1 MPTIIAKPKFVGM
14 NSHADASDLTA
25 QEASSAL
32 NVNLNKGTIKKRDG
46 YTQVHKES
54 TGEGGVL
61 GIFGWQRDSGSAER
75 KTQILVKIGGYLWKK
90 DISPDPQTWTNLGGH
105 FTANRL
111 ADFAVYKDRCYI
123 VDMDTFKVTDGTT
136 VSHPTL
142 GAPNVALQ
150 TVNTEVIA
158 IKDDEPT
165 PTLADASVAGGPLNG
180 EYDYK
185 ITYYSSTWQM
195 ESPSTAWQT
204 PVDSDGHSEGGTAVR
219 NRSLRLIDVPR
230 SIDARV
236 DYVRIYRRNL
246 TRGEV
251 DWYLVGSLPNYPT
264 GHPEHASYPIAVGST
279 SEAQRQGQVPLAG
292 GGVDPDT
299 HKQDFLDKVHDDDV
313 SIIDRAPLSVALT
326 FPDFRYIENHRGV
339 MFLAGDTDDLYYSL
353 PDKPLSITKSLTLGG
368 DSEQGRI
375 TGLVSWRGLLYV
387 FKDDSIWALD
397 GLTDQTFTAQP
408 LVRGVGCV
416 GGHSIVATDNVLYFM
431 GEDGFY
437 AFNGTSAELI
447 SRAVSPEVLGRNRQR
462 DKFVFGVDDKDRQAI
477 IWAFATGTSTQN
489 DSTLVFFYGNS
500 KDVGGAS
507 WCPWTFYN
515 ASSTAVSLVSAA
527 TVTTNDVTGERN
539 LYYGFFDDVIG
550 EAGGNADAGTGS
562 ITFKWRTGK
571 IDGGAPLRNK
581 AWATAFV
588 EQTKQDNYSDLEL
601 RYYRN
606 ADTEYELA
614 DIIDPQE
621 PTDYVRLRERSRD
634 LRLEF
639 YQKDVEPIEIIT
651 VGIEASLAGRVV

>member
-46 YTQVHKES
+46 YTVVRTHDDVAEAS
-54 TGEGGVL
+54 HGGVL
-61 GIFGWQRDSGSAER
+61 GIFNWQRDSSAAER
-75 KTQILVKIGGYLWKK
+75 LTHVLIKIGRDLVKRTDDPAFSTIG
-90 DISPDPQTWTNLGGH
+90 TNAL
-105 FTANRL
+105 TSSTL

-123 VDMDTFKVTDGTT
+123 VDNGTFKVTDGTT
-136 VSHPTL
+136 VENPILT
-142 GAPNVALQ
+142 APVVAAQ
-150 TVNTEVIA
+150 TVNTESIA
-158 IKDDEPT
+158 AKEEPT
-165 PTLADASVAGGPLNG
+165 AMVASDPADVNGGPLNG

-195 ESPSTAWQT
+195 ESPSTAW
-204 PVDSDGHSEGGTAVR
+204 PIPLDGDDNPEGGTQVR
-219 NRSLRLIDVPR
+219 NRSLRLRDVPR
-230 SIDARV
+230 SIDERV
-236 DYVRIYRRNL
+236 DFVRIYRRNL

-251 DWYLVGSLPNYPT
+251 DWYLVGTLPNYPK
-264 GHPEHASYPIAVGST
+264 GHDEGTASGST
-279 SEAQRQGQVPLAG
+279 TEAVRQGSG
-292 GGVDPDT
+292 GT
-299 HKQDFLDKVHDDDV
+299 QEQDFLDGVHDDDV
-313 SIIDRAPLSVALT
+313 SLLDRAPLSVALT

-447 SRAVSPEVLGRNRQR
+447 SRAVSPEVLARNRQR

-477 IWAFATGTSTQN
+477 IWAFASGTLTEN

-507 WCPWTFYN
+507 WSPWTFYN

-562 ITFKWRTGK
+562 IIFKWRTGK

-614 DIIDPQE
+614 DTIDPQE

-639 YQKDVEPIEIIT
+639 YQKDVEPVEIIT

>member
-46 YTQVHKES
+46 YTQVHKEA

-61 GIFGWQRDSGSAER
+61 GIFGWQRDSASAER
-75 KTQILVKIGGYLWKK
+75 KTQILAKIGGYLWKK
-90 DISPDPQTWTNLGGH
+90 DITAESWTNLGAH

-142 GAPNVALQ
+142 GAPVVAAQ
-150 TVNTEVIA
+150 TVNTESIDV
-158 IKDDEPT
+158 KDDEPT
-165 PTLADASVAGGPLNG
+165 PTLAGGGVAGGPLNG

-204 PVDSDGHSEGGTAVR
+204 PVDSDGNSEGGTAVR

-230 SIDARV
+230 STDERV
-236 DYVRIYRRNL
+236 DFVRIYRRNL

-251 DWYLVGSLPNYPT
+251 DWYLVGTLPNYPK
-264 GHPEHASYPIAVGST
+264 GHDGGTASGST
-279 SEAQRQGQVPLAG
+279 TEAVRQGAG
-292 GGVDPDT
+292 GT
-299 HKQDFLDKVHDDDV
+299 QEADFIDDVHDDDV
-313 SIIDRAPLSVALT
+313 SLLDRAPLSVALT

-447 SRAVSPEVLGRNRQR
+447 SRAVSPEVLARNRQR

-527 TVTTNDVTGERN
+527 TVTTNDVTGEKN

-562 ITFKWRTGK
+562 IIFKWRTGK

-614 DIIDPQE
+614 DTIDPQE

-639 YQKDVEPIEIIT
+639 YQKDVEPVEIIT
-651 VGIEASLAGRVV
+651 MGIEASLAGRVV